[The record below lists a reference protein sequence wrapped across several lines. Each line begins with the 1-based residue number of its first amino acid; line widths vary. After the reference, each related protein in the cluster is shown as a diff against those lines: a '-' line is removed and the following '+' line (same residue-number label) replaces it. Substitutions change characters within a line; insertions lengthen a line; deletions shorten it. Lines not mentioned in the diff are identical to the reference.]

1 MAIFSTHFNTVIL
14 KKCKRTTEGSDLV
27 LLTQITLKKNLLTK
41 NVGHLFIQIRAELMM
56 FGAPVKEVRLM
67 KRKDTGE
74 NYQGFTFTISQST
87 SVKAALK
94 YIQYFF

>member
-1 MAIFSTHFNTVIL
+1 
-14 KKCKRTTEGSDLV
+14 
-27 LLTQITLKKNLLTK
+27 
-41 NVGHLFIQIRAELMM
+41 MM

-74 NYQGFTFTISQST
+74 NYQGFTFTVSQST